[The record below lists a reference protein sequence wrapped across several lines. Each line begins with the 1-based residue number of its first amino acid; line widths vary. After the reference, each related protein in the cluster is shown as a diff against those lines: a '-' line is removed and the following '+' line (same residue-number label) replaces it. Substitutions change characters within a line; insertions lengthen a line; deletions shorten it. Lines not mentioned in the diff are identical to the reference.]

1 MLREKDPRIL
11 VFDSGL
17 GGLSVLSALG
27 ETLPQ
32 TDYIYL
38 ADNARFPY
46 GDLDDDVLTSG
57 LVTLLAE
64 ACKTYAPDL
73 IVIACNTASTVALGA
88 LREAFSIPIVGIVP
102 AIKPAAQATQSG
114 HVAVL
119 ATPGTI
125 RRAYT
130 QDLIRDF
137 AEGVKVDLIAC
148 PGLAGLAEAFV
159 VDDKRDDAAVR
170 AVLSPLLD
178 GPAFDSVDVVVL
190 GCTHYPLLLPVLED
204 LVVRP
209 LFFIDPAP
217 AVARR
222 VMHLLGQEWQ
232 DCLVGSPNYR
242 ETLKSRVRFV
252 ATGGG
257 EERLQQGWLRL
268 LHRSDAVRHI

>member
-32 TDYIYL
+32 TDYVYL

-46 GDLDDDVLTSG
+46 GDLDDDELTAG
-57 LVTLLAE
+57 LVALLQKASS
-64 ACKTYAPDL
+64 TYQPDL

-88 LREAFSIPIVGIVP
+88 LRAAFSIPIVGIVP
-102 AIKPAAQATQSG
+102 AIKPAAHATRTG

-125 RRAYT
+125 RRSYT

-137 AEGVKVDLIAC
+137 AHGVKVDLIAC
-148 PGLAGLAEAFV
+148 PGLAGLAEDFV
-159 VDDKRDDAAVR
+159 LEGKRDEVAVR

-178 GPAFDSVDVVVL
+178 SPAFDSVDVVVL
-190 GCTHYPLLLPVLED
+190 GCTHYPLLLPVLD
-204 LVVRP
+204 KLVGHE

-232 DCLVGSPNYR
+232 DCLVGSPNDR
-242 ETLKSRVRFV
+242 EQLKSRVRFV

-257 EERLQQGWLRL
+257 EERLKRAWLAL
-268 LHRSDAVRHI
+268 LQVS